1 MPRAPNAGVRSDT
14 VRREEKLSDATP
26 RSRTGDRKLS
36 RGTHQVGVRLYNE
49 RLVLSI
55 IRRRG
60 SVAKAEIA
68 RATGLSPQTISIIT
82 NQLTRDG
89 LLVRGT
95 PTRGRVGQPLVPYSL
110 NPEGALAL
118 GLKIGRR
125 SVELVLIDLV
135 GAVRARLHQPYDTA
149 EPQFILDFLLAGIDR
164 LTTSLSDEQRDRIAG
179 VGIASPFEMWNWQ
192 QETGATPEIVERWRK
207 TDIKAEAERDLP
219 WPVYFYNDATSACA
233 AELMLGNPHHFM
245 DFLHVFVGT
254 FIGGGV
260 VLNGSLYPGRSGYAG
275 ALGPLPMPV
284 MNGSGAPYFQQMIRQ
299 VSILS
304 LAERIAASGADP
316 HVLWQNRDDWS
327 GVGSVLDDWIDDIAA
342 GLALTIVSATSVI
355 DFEAIVIDGGFP
367 PTVRDAVVA
376 RTIAAMDRF
385 DRQGLV
391 PAEIVAGTIGP
402 SAPAIGGACLPLL
415 ASFAQDREV
424 LFKEAPLAD
433 TARA

>member
-1 MPRAPNAGVRSDT
+1 M
-14 VRREEKLSDATP
+14 
-26 RSRTGDRKLS
+26 
-36 RGTHQVGVRLYNE
+36 RLYNE

-60 SVAKAEIA
+60 AIAKAEIA

-95 PTRGRVGQPLVPYSL
+95 PTRGQVGQPKVPYSL
-110 NPEGALAL
+110 NPEGAYSF

-135 GAVRARLHQPYDTA
+135 GTVRSRLHQPYDIA
-149 EPQFILDFLLAGIDR
+149 EPTFILDFLIKGIEA
-164 LTTSLSDEQRDRIAG
+164 LTAPLSSKERDRIVG

-192 QETGATPEIVERWRK
+192 EETGAPPQIVDSWRN
-207 TDIKAEAERDLP
+207 TDIKAEAERLLP

-233 AELMLGNPHHFM
+233 AELMLGNPRHYM
-245 DFLHVFVGT
+245 DFLHIFIGT

-275 ALGPLPMPV
+275 ALGPMPMPV
-284 MNGSGAPYFQQMIRQ
+284 INGDGKPHYQQMIRH

-304 LAERIAASGADP
+304 LAEGISAAGSDP
-316 HVLWQNRDDWS
+316 LVLWKNRDDWS
-327 GVGSVLDDWIDDIAA
+327 GIGTPLENWITDIAA
-342 GLALTIVSATSVI
+342 GLALTVVSATSVI

-367 PTVRDAVVA
+367 STVRDQIVS
-376 RTIAAMDRF
+376 RTIGNLDRF

-391 PAEIVAGTIGP
+391 PVEIVAGTIGP

-433 TARA
+433 IVPG